1 LRFGFALTLFLL
13 CSSLAA
19 PLNIPLELRSEEDVA
34 KIILAA
40 RDHVFVLA
48 PQLRSSVIAN
58 ALRKVAVE
66 GGVRVLILCDTGRL
80 EERNGYIATL
90 SKLQERKRPLEV
102 RSLRGINNSTLV
114 VDDTRMVIGPLVS
127 ERWTYG
133 LEPTRLL
140 LEPREASRQSKYFW
154 TQWKRGKPW
163 VFKVSNPTF
172 SPSGGKDK

>member
-1 LRFGFALTLFLL
+1 LRFILALTLLLL

-48 PQLRSSVIAN
+48 PQLRSAVVAN

-80 EERNGYIATL
+80 EERSGYIAAL
-90 SKLQERKRPLEV
+90 SKLQERQRPLEV
-102 RSLRGINNSTLV
+102 RSLRGIVVSTLV

-133 LEPTRLL
+133 LEATRLT

-154 TQWKRGKPW
+154 TQWQRGKPW

-172 SPSGGKDK
+172 SPSGRKEK

>member
-1 LRFGFALTLFLL
+1 MRFGLALSVILF

-19 PLNIPLELRSEEDVA
+19 PLNIPLELRGEEDVA

-48 PQLRSSVIAN
+48 PQLHSAVIAN

-80 EERNGYIATL
+80 EERSGYIAAL

-102 RSLRGINNSTLV
+102 RSLRGINTSTLV

-172 SPSGGKDK
+172 SPSGRKDK

>member
-1 LRFGFALTLFLL
+1 MRFGLALSVILF

-19 PLNIPLELRSEEDVA
+19 PLNIPLELRGEEDVA

-48 PQLRSSVIAN
+48 PQLHSAVIAN

-80 EERNGYIATL
+80 EERSGYIAAL

-102 RSLRGINNSTLV
+102 RSLRGINTSTLV

-127 ERWTYG
+127 ERWG
-133 LEPTRLL
+133 CVD
-140 LEPREASRQSKYFW
+140 FF
-154 TQWKRGKPW
+154 
-163 VFKVSNPTF
+163 V
-172 SPSGGKDK
+172 

>member
-1 LRFGFALTLFLL
+1 VRFVAAIICVLL

-19 PLNIPLELRSEEDVA
+19 PLNIPLELRGEEDVA

-80 EERNGYIATL
+80 EERNGYIAAL
-90 SKLQERKRPLEV
+90 SKLSERKRPLEV
-102 RSLRGINNSTLV
+102 RSLRGIVVSTLV

-127 ERWTYG
+127 ERWAYG
-133 LEPTRLL
+133 LEPTRLT
-140 LEPREASRQSKYFW
+140 LEPREAFRQSKYFW

>member
-1 LRFGFALTLFLL
+1 LRFSFALTLLLL

-48 PQLRSSVIAN
+48 PQLRSSIVAN

-66 GGVRVLILCDTGRL
+66 GGVRVLILCDTNRL
-80 EERNGYIATL
+80 DEHSGYIAAL
-90 SKLQERKRPLEV
+90 SKLQERQRPLEV
-102 RSLRGINNSTLV
+102 RSLRGISTSTLV
-114 VDDTRMVIGPLVS
+114 VDDTRMMMGPLVS

-133 LEPTRLL
+133 LEPTRLT

-154 TQWKRGKPW
+154 TQWRRGKPW

>member
-1 LRFGFALTLFLL
+1 LRFSFALTLLLL

-48 PQLRSSVIAN
+48 PQLRSSIVAN

-66 GGVRVLILCDTGRL
+66 GGVRVLILCDTNRL
-80 EERNGYIATL
+80 DEHSGYIAAL
-90 SKLQERKRPLEV
+90 SKLQERQRPLEV
-102 RSLRGINNSTLV
+102 RSLRGIVVSTLV

-133 LEPTRLL
+133 LEPTRLTL
-140 LEPREASRQSKYFW
+140 KPREASRQSKYFW
-154 TQWKRGKPW
+154 TQWRRGKPW

-172 SPSGGKDK
+172 SPSGRKDK

>member
-1 LRFGFALTLFLL
+1 MRFGFALTLFLL

-48 PQLRSSVIAN
+48 PQLRSSIIAN

-80 EERNGYIATL
+80 EEQTGYIAAL
-90 SKLQERKRPLEV
+90 SKLSERKRSLEV
-102 RSLRGINNSTLV
+102 RSLLGIHTSTLV

-133 LEPTRLL
+133 LEPTRLT
-140 LEPREASRQSKYFW
+140 LEPREALRQSKYFW
-154 TQWKRGKPW
+154 TQWRRGKPW

>member
-1 LRFGFALTLFLL
+1 LRFSFALTLLLL

-19 PLNIPLELRSEEDVA
+19 LLNIPLELRGEEDVA

-48 PQLRSSVIAN
+48 PQLRSSIVAN

-66 GGVRVLILCDTGRL
+66 GGVRVLILCDTNRL
-80 EERNGYIATL
+80 DEHSGYIAAL
-90 SKLQERKRPLEV
+90 SKLQERQRPLEV
-102 RSLRGINNSTLV
+102 RSLRGIVVSTLV

-133 LEPTRLL
+133 LEPTRLT

-154 TQWKRGKPW
+154 TQWRRGKPW

-172 SPSGGKDK
+172 SPSGRKDK

>member
-48 PQLRSSVIAN
+48 PQLRSGVVAN

-80 EERNGYIATL
+80 EERSGYIAAL
-90 SKLQERKRPLEV
+90 SKLQERQRPLEV
-102 RSLRGINNSTLV
+102 RSLRGINTGTLV

-154 TQWKRGKPW
+154 TQWQRGKPW

-172 SPSGGKDK
+172 SPSGRKDK